1 MNYVRTALHY
11 STDSEILSTL
21 QLVLGDIDVDGGV
34 DAADAGAIMNMSVE
48 L

>member
-11 STDSEILSTL
+11 SSDSEILSIL
-21 QLVLGDIDVDGGV
+21 QLISVYIDVDG
-34 DAADAGAIMNMSVE
+34 DMDTGAIMNMSVD